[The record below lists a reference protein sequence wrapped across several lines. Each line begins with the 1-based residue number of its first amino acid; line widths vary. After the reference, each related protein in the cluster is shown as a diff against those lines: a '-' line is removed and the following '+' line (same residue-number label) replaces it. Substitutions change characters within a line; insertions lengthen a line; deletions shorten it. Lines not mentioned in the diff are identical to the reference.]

1 MSVTVLIP
9 GPLRDFAE
17 GKHEIVID
25 RPAATVG
32 HVLTALWERYPGMR
46 DRVLTEQMQI
56 REHINIFVGYESI
69 RYSGGLLTP
78 VPDGSEIAIIP
89 AISGG

>member
-1 MSVTVLIP
+1 MSVTVIVP

-17 GKHEIVID
+17 GKREVVID
-25 RPAATVG
+25 PPAATVAD
-32 HVLTALWERYPGMR
+32 VLTALWERYPAMR
-46 DRVLTEQMQI
+46 DRVLTEQAQI

-69 RYSGGLLTP
+69 RYSGGLLTA